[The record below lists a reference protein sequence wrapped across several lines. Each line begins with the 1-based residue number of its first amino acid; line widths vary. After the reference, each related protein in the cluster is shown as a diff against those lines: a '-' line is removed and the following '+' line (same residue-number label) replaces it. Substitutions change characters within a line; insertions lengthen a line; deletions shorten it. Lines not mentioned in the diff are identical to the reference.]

1 VLAIGVPVSWR
12 TCRQLVAPGGA
23 AEFLC
28 EMTSSTERSLGIS
41 QVEPIAAWCLSVRA
55 KFRKWLFEFAGG
67 VSLFQLGSERG
78 FDGGDA

>member
-1 VLAIGVPVSWR
+1 
-12 TCRQLVAPGGA
+12 
-23 AEFLC
+23 
-28 EMTSSTERSLGIS
+28 MTSSTERSLGIS